1 MKLQEEA
8 LLEEI
13 HELQSRV
20 GFGNPSF
27 WSVLSTKMRGFFCV
41 FCFGLGENGLIFK
54 VHTKDDNDSNKY
66 AI

>member
-27 WSVLSTKMRGFFCV
+27 WSVLYTKMAFSTIKS
-41 FCFGLGENGLIFK
+41 LI
-54 VHTKDDNDSNKY
+54 V
-66 AI
+66 

>member
-27 WSVLSTKMRGFFCV
+27 WSVLYTKIAFSTIKS
-41 FCFGLGENGLIFK
+41 LI
-54 VHTKDDNDSNKY
+54 V
-66 AI
+66 